1 MATSTIDYIFRDLAI
16 HYLDRTDLAQVT
28 SDDLR
33 ADAIGK
39 NDESEPDEADNQD
52 SKDVLKV
59 IQGESKRE
67 TTATLAAGSHVKR
80 NGSNGHVKPVEIIPI
95 RSNGNEG
102 GQAVTA
108 RKLVS
113 TASIAKLKGYEG
125 DPCTDCGQL
134 TLVRNGTCLKC
145 QTCGATSGCS

>member
-1 MATSTIDYIFRDLAI
+1 VM
-16 HYLDRTDLAQVT
+16 
-28 SDDLR
+28 
-33 ADAIGK
+33 
-39 NDESEPDEADNQD
+39 
-52 SKDVLKV
+52 
-59 IQGESKRE
+59 IQGEGKRE
-67 TTATLAAGSHVKR
+67 SKAPLTGSHVKGNR
-80 NGSNGHVKPVEIIPI
+80 NNGHAKPVEIIPV